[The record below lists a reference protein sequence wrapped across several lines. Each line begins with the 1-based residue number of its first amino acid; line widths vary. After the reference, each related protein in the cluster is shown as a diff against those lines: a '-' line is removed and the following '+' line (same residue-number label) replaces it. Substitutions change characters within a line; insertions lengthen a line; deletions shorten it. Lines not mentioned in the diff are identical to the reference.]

1 MIPESIVLTSHS
13 RHRRTA
19 PGHLTSNSRR
29 LTPRRPMPSLSAPLS
44 HNTSAHAGTP
54 ALTRGHLSIPSAPGI
69 LSRYAFPTLG
79 KLSPRL
85 AYGRRT
91 ANRLAVLSCSAPA
104 TTPACDRPRVTDGHT
119 PPAPHR
125 APSQR
130 RRLPSRP
137 PRCPTRKAPRSRTR
151 VRRRAPVRISGSS
164 RRPSVRNKRKT
175 TRGKWQFHDCTL
187 FLLNLTIF
195 NLKTEKG
202 CYLR

>member
-91 ANRLAVLSCSAPA
+91 ANWLAVLSCSVPLPPA
-104 TTPACDRPRVTDGHT
+104 TGHASLT
-119 PPAPHR
+119 ATR
-125 APSQR
+125 
-130 RRLPSRP
+130 RP
-137 PRCPTRKAPRSRTR
+137 PHTAHPPSGGACLQGPRAAPRGK
-151 VRRRAPVRISGSS
+151 RRGAEREFAGA
-164 RRPSVRNKRKT
+164 RRC
-175 TRGKWQFHDCTL
+175 G
-187 FLLNLTIF
+187 FLAQA
-195 NLKTEKG
+195 G
-202 CYLR
+202 GLR